1 MNDLITLRGIKGFG
15 YHGVF
20 EFERRDGQ
28 DFFVDVEMTLNLD
41 DASTTDRLEET
52 VDYGAV
58 ANLVLAEIE
67 GEPVDLIERLA
78 GRIAEKIKENY
89 PRVEKVAVTVH
100 KPQAPVDPSFTDISV
115 TIHR

>member
-28 DFFVDVEMTLNLD
+28 DFFADVEMTLNLD

-78 GRIAEKIKENY
+78 GRIAEKIKESY